1 MSLYNETI
9 NWIETSSPHEKEYLQ
24 AAEEICEYIVPIVNA
39 NEDYKANNVLQR
51 ILVPQRVIQF
61 AVEWE
66 DDDHQCRVNTGWRVQ
81 HSNIL
86 GPHKGG
92 TRFHPKL
99 NLSIL
104 KFLAL
109 EQSFKNSLTGLSL
122 GAGKGGA
129 DFDPTRCS
137 NNEIRRFSKAYAKGL
152 NSHIGPT
159 TDVPA
164 GDINVSSKELG
175 YMFAEQLRSTGS
187 FAGDFS
193 GKPLSLGGS
202 KLRIEATGYGLLY
215 FVANVLKQCNESIED
230 KTITISGAGNVA
242 IHAAEKAIAMNARVL
257 TLSNSR
263 GLFKCDKGLTQ
274 AHINWLKEN
283 KGQVNNELQELAKHH
298 DGDYQ
303 KGASPWSVKA
313 DIALPCATQN
323 EIDESD
329 ALRIIKNTAIALV
342 EGANMPC
349 TKPAIDKLIDSS
361 LLYAPGKAAN
371 AGGVILSAF
380 EMQQNTAMRY
390 ESEDSLDER
399 LRERMYEIHA
409 ACVTESNYLG
419 NANIDYVQGA
429 NVAGFRKLADALVAG
444 GY

>member
-1 MSLYNETI
+1 MSLFNETL
-9 NWIETSSPHEKEYLQ
+9 NWIEASSPHENEYLQ

-39 NEDYKANNVLQR
+39 NEAYKENNVLQR

-86 GPHKGG
+86 GPYKGG

-129 DFDPTRCS
+129 DFDPTHCS
-137 NNEIRRFSKAYAKGL
+137 ENEIRRFSKAYARGL
-152 NSHIGPT
+152 YFHIGPN

-164 GDINVSSKELG
+164 GDINVSAKELG
-175 YMFAEQLRSTGS
+175 YMFAEQLRMTGS
-187 FAGDFS
+187 FAGNFS
-193 GKPLSLGGS
+193 GKPLVLGGS
-202 KLRIEATGYGLLY
+202 KLRVEATGYGLLY
-215 FVANVLKQCNESIED
+215 FVANMLKQIDESMED
-230 KTITISGAGNVA
+230 KTVAISGAGNVA
-242 IHAAEKAIAMNARVL
+242 IHAAEKAIAMNAQVL

-263 GLFKCDKGLTQ
+263 GLFSCDQGLTQ
-274 AHINWLKEN
+274 AHINWLKDN
-283 KGQVNNELQELAKHH
+283 KGQSENELQELAKSH
-298 DGDYQ
+298 DGEYQ
-303 KGASPWSVKA
+303 EGASPWSIAA

-323 EIDESD
+323 EIDD
-329 ALRIIKNTAIALV
+329 NAAQQIIKNTRIALV

-349 TKPAIDKLIDSS
+349 TKPAIDKLIASN

-380 EMQQNTAMRY
+380 EMQQNAAMRY
-390 ESEDSLDER
+390 ESEDMLDKR
-399 LRERMYEIHA
+399 LRQRMYEIHE
-409 ACVTESNYLG
+409 ACVMESNRLG
-419 NANIDYVQGA
+419 NSSIDYVQGA
-429 NVAGFRKLADALVAG
+429 NVSGFRRLADAIVVSG
-444 GY
+444 F

>member
-1 MSLYNETI
+1 MSLFNETL
-9 NWIETSSPHEKEYLQ
+9 NWIEASSPHENEYLQ
-24 AAEEICEYIVPIVNA
+24 AAEEICEYIVPIVNS
-39 NEDYKANNVLQR
+39 NEAYKANNVLQR

-66 DDDHQCRVNTGWRVQ
+66 DDNHQCQVNTGWRVQ
-81 HSNIL
+81 HSNVL

-92 TRFHPKL
+92 TRFHPQL

-129 DFDPTRCS
+129 DFDPTQRS
-137 NNEIRRFSKAYAKGL
+137 ENEIRRFSKAYAKGL
-152 NSHIGPT
+152 YSHIGPT

-164 GDINVSSKELG
+164 GDINVSAKELG
-175 YMFAEQLRSTGS
+175 YMFAEQLRATGS

-202 KLRIEATGYGLLY
+202 KLRVEATGYGLLY
-215 FVANVLKQCNESIED
+215 FVANMLEQIHESMEA
-230 KTITISGAGNVA
+230 KTVTISGAGNVA
-242 IHAAEKAIAMNARVL
+242 IHAAEKAIAMNAKVL

-263 GLFKCDKGLTQ
+263 GVFICDQGLTQ
-274 AHINWLKEN
+274 AHINWLKDN
-283 KGQVNNELQELAKHH
+283 KGKVENALQELAKEH
-298 DGDYQ
+298 DGEYQ
-303 KGASPWSVKA
+303 KGAPWSMKA

-323 EIDESD
+323 EIDEKD
-329 ALRIIKNTAIALV
+329 AQQIIKNTRIALV

-349 TKPAIDKLIDSS
+349 TKPAIDKLTASS

-380 EMQQNTAMRY
+380 EMQQNSAMRY
-390 ESEDSLDER
+390 DSEETLDER
-399 LRERMYEIHA
+399 LQQRMHEIHK
-409 ACVTESNYLG
+409 ACVTESNHLG
-419 NANIDYVQGA
+419 NADIDYVQGA
-429 NVAGFRKLADALVAG
+429 NVAGFRKLADALVASG
-444 GY
+444 F